1 MSRASS
7 DPPEDLQEDATGVK
21 AAATEEVKPGPPL
34 WAKVLVDV
42 LAVWQVLI
50 FIGFF
55 MRMVS
60 IADNWWDPWPAVVIV
75 LPITV
80 FALWIK
86 PKTKYGTE
94 PTPGSDNDNLSHKLL
109 AEK

>member
-1 MSRASS
+1 MSSMSRASS
-7 DPPEDLQEDATGVK
+7 DELEKGATGVK
-21 AAATEEVKPGPPL
+21 AAAAKEVNPRVAL

-42 LAVWQVLI
+42 LAVWQVLF

-55 MRMVS
+55 MWMVS
-60 IADNWWDPWPAVVIV
+60 IANNWWDPWPAVVIV

-86 PKTKYGTE
+86 PKTKYAAE
-94 PTPGSDNDNLSHKLL
+94 PGSGDNNLSNKLL